1 MFNEALAKSKPI
13 GIGVGI
19 AILGMIVVYTSTQ
32 TGGFEI
38 NDSMSDSELAA
49 ASIDWN
55 YYDLLKNIDELEA
68 KVIHF
73 TGTVNVASKNGVFGI
88 NVGESSIRQDVIFV
102 EYDEEQFVKQDI
114 VEGFGYVKGIR
125 FLERTNTVGGAD
137 ILEQVP
143 NIEAIKVSCTNC

>member
-1 MFNEALAKSKPI
+1 M

-19 AILGMIVVYTSTQ
+19 AILGLIIVYASTQ
-32 TGGFEI
+32 IGGIEV

-55 YYDLLKNIDELEA
+55 YYDLLKNIDELEG

-88 NVGESSIRQDVIFV
+88 NVGASSIKEDVIFM
-102 EYDEEQFVKQDI
+102 EYDKEEFAKRDM

-125 FLERTNTVGGAD
+125 NIERTNSVGGAD

-143 NIEAIKVSCTNC
+143 NIQAIKVSCTSC

>member
-1 MFNEALAKSKPI
+1 MTKSKPI

-19 AILGMIVVYTSTQ
+19 AILGMIVVYASTQ
-32 TGGFEI
+32 TGGIEV
-38 NDSMSDSELAA
+38 NDSMSDSELATA
-49 ASIDWN
+49 AIDWN
-55 YYDLLKNIDELEA
+55 YYDLLKNIDELKG

-88 NVGESSIRQDVIFV
+88 NVVESSIKEDVIFV
-102 EYDEEQFVKQDI
+102 EYDKEEFVKRDM

-125 FLERTNTVGGAD
+125 NIERTNSVGGAD

-143 NIEAIKVSCTNC
+143 NIQAIKVSCTSC

>member
-1 MFNEALAKSKPI
+1 MAKSKPI
-13 GIGVGI
+13 GIGVGV
-19 AILGMIVVYTSTQ
+19 AILGLIIVYASSQ
-32 TGGFEI
+32 TVDLKV

-88 NVGESSIRQDVIFV
+88 NVGESSIKEDVIFV
-102 EYDEEQFVKQDI
+102 EYDKEEFVKRDM

-125 FLERTNTVGGAD
+125 NIERTNSVGGAD

-143 NIEAIKVSCTNC
+143 NIQAIKVSCTSC

>member
-1 MFNEALAKSKPI
+1 MTKSKPI

-19 AILGMIVVYTSTQ
+19 AILGMIVVYASTQ
-32 TGGFEI
+32 TGGIEV
-38 NDSMSDSELAA
+38 NDSMSDSELATVA
-49 ASIDWN
+49 IDWN
-55 YYDLLKNIDELEA
+55 YYDLLKNIDELKG

-88 NVGESSIRQDVIFV
+88 NVGESSIKEDVIFV
-102 EYDEEQFVKQDI
+102 EYDKEEFVKRDM

-125 FLERTNTVGGAD
+125 NIERTNSVGGAD

-143 NIEAIKVSCTNC
+143 NIQAIRVSCTSC

>member
-1 MFNEALAKSKPI
+1 MAKSKPI
-13 GIGVGI
+13 GIGVGV
-19 AILGMIVVYTSTQ
+19 AILGLIIVYASSQ
-32 TGGFEI
+32 TVDLKV

-55 YYDLLKNIDELEA
+55 YYDLLKNIDELEG
-68 KVIHF
+68 KIIHF
-73 TGTVNVASKNGVFGI
+73 TGTINVASNNGVFGI
-88 NVGESSIRQDVIFV
+88 NVGESSIREDVIFV
-102 EYDEEQFVKQDI
+102 EYNKEEFVKRDV

-125 FLERTNTVGGAD
+125 NLQRTNSVGGAD

>member
-1 MFNEALAKSKPI
+1 MTKSKSI

-19 AILGMIVVYTSTQ
+19 AILGLIIVYASTQ
-32 TGGFEI
+32 IGGIEV

-55 YYDLLKNIDELEA
+55 YYDLLKNIDELEG

-88 NVGESSIRQDVIFV
+88 NVGESSIKEDVIFM
-102 EYDEEQFVKQDI
+102 EYDKEEFAKRDM

-125 FLERTNTVGGAD
+125 NIERTNSVGGAD

-143 NIEAIKVSCTNC
+143 NIQAIKVSCTSC

>member
-1 MFNEALAKSKPI
+1 LTKSKSI

-19 AILGMIVVYTSTQ
+19 AILGLIIVYASTQ
-32 TGGFEI
+32 IGGIEV

-55 YYDLLKNIDELEA
+55 YYDLLKNIDELEG

-88 NVGESSIRQDVIFV
+88 NVGASSIKEDVIFM
-102 EYDEEQFVKQDI
+102 EYDKEEFAKRDM

-125 FLERTNTVGGAD
+125 NIERTNSVGGAD

-143 NIEAIKVSCTNC
+143 NIQAIKVSCTSC